1 MTGKLKRI
9 KTSVLL
15 NKIFLLLSISAKAD
29 NLRNTKK
36 KKPEFEGILYLA
48 LLKTDTSPHTVNK
61 LSKENT
67 VVFALNANYK
77 FECRCTTTLIGRLS
91 RIHNIF

>member
-1 MTGKLKRI
+1 MIGKLKRI

-48 LLKTDTSPHTVNK
+48 LLKTDTSLHILLTD
-61 LSKENT
+61 
-67 VVFALNANYK
+67 
-77 FECRCTTTLIGRLS
+77 
-91 RIHNIF
+91 

>member
-29 NLRNTKK
+29 RLRNTKK
-36 KKPEFEGILYLA
+36 NPEFEGVLYLA